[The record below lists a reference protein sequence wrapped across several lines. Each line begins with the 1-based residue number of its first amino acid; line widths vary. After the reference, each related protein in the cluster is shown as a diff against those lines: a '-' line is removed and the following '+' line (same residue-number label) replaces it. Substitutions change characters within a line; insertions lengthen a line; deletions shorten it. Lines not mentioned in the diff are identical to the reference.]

1 MRTLVLC
8 VLAAV
13 FTGCNGPGD
22 VSELDLELIPGSLT
36 RVENAI
42 SDPTATQLDLMATQ
56 EDCQRL
62 INEGVLEEMSECLPQ
77 VDAGNGNVRLTYRIL
92 DNGTPLALPMQVDP
106 ATNKVSPHR
115 YMSVMHQ
122 TEGVRDGWADD
133 SDAAITRHVS
143 ITPHGE
149 SLEAAQLFVLLI
161 DRSDSMRKDD
171 GGKTTRM
178 GRLKKALLSRAVT
191 DRFFSNDQNR
201 VLVLSFAQD
210 VREVG
215 GRGGPFQLIGDP
227 DDYFNVIQGLRAD
240 GSWTHLYDAV
250 EFAST
255 TALERPE
262 VQKYLLDQKA
272 LPTVIALTDGFDN
285 QNSAE
290 TCGDNASALSSL
302 IRKLKKKRSASE
314 EVLAPVVY
322 TVGLGSPALPDFPYV
337 AEGKTD
343 EEKRKA
349 SIGKMLKRP
358 TPEGLCGAAAGR
370 IIDPPGRAPGL
381 EDDGIDNASL
391 EWIAFRGG
399 GKSVVTTK
407 LSDLIAAF
415 EQAAAK
421 RYEWFELRY
430 HTDPSYFRQSFRVR
444 LKTEAFVR
452 TSAEIR
458 FHPPTAF
465 SLPEPSVS
473 ESGWWAP
480 SAPFR
485 STTSLVL
492 SILGFCVSLAFL
504 GAATFN
510 LRRALTREQIRS
522 SRPE

>member
-1 MRTLVLC
+1 MRTLIPFVWAL
-8 VLAAV
+8 V
-13 FTGCNGPGD
+13 FTGCGGPGD
-22 VSELDLELIPGSLT
+22 VSELELELIPGSLT
-36 RVENAI
+36 RVESAI
-42 SDPTATQLDLMATQ
+42 SAPTPIQLDLMATQ

-62 INEGVLEEMSECLPQ
+62 INEGVLEKMSECLPQ
-77 VDAGNGNVRLTYRIL
+77 VDAGNGNVRLAYRIL
-92 DNGTPLALPMQVDP
+92 DNGSPLALPMQVDP
-106 ATNKVSPHR
+106 VTNQVSPHR

-133 SDAAITRHVS
+133 SDNAVTRHVS

-161 DRSDSMRKDD
+161 DRSDSMRKND

-178 GRLKKALLSRAVT
+178 GRLKEALSSRAVT

-215 GRGGPFQLIGDP
+215 GRGGSYQLIADP
-227 DDYFNVIQGLRAD
+227 DAYYDVIQGLRAN

-250 EFAST
+250 QFAT
-255 TALERPE
+255 TVALERPE

-285 QNSAE
+285 QNNAE

-302 IRKLKKKRSASE
+302 LKKIKKKRSAKE
-314 EVLAPVVY
+314 EVLAPVIY
-322 TVGLGSPALPDFPYV
+322 TVGLGAPALPDFPFV
-337 AEGKTD
+337 SEGKEG
-343 EEKRKA
+343 EERRKA
-349 SIGKMLKRP
+349 AAAKMFKPP
-358 TPEGLCGAAAGR
+358 TPEGLCGSAAGR
-370 IIDPPGRAPGL
+370 VIDPRGSLPGL

-399 GKSVVTTK
+399 GKSVVTTE

-430 HTDPSYFRQSFRVR
+430 HTDPAYFRQSFRVR
-444 LKTEAFVR
+444 LKTEAFVS

-465 SLPEPSVS
+465 SLPEPTVS

-522 SRPE
+522 SSPK